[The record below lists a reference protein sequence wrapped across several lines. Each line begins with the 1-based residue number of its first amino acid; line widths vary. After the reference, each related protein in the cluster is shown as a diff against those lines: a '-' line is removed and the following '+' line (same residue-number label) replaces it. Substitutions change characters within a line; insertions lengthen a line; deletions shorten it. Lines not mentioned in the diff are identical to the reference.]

1 MKKRVITSDMDFGT
15 LIIASLMFVI
25 MVFGTIYGIIVG
37 ASHFWLYGLFAW
49 GAFSIAR
56 YAWLEGTKVIT
67 RIQKDANA

>member
-1 MKKRVITSDMDFGT
+1 MKRVIIENMDYAT
-15 LIIASLMFVI
+15 LILASI
-25 MVFGTIYGIIVG
+25 MCAISVFGTIYAIIVG

-56 YAWLEGTKVIT
+56 YAWLEGTKVRT